1 MDRALADQLRA
12 LRDQIGAVLAA
23 HDEPDTVVIPRNQAA
38 LADPRHVSRM
48 ETSQGIV
55 VHWSAGSTSASRD
68 ESALLVRAIQRAH
81 MAKGW
86 DDIGYSF
93 LVDDAGN
100 VFEGRGWGV
109 VGAHTRGLNDTY
121 HGVCWLGG
129 RTPSDAPSEMAVEA
143 LRTLVAQHTA
153 HYGATTVTTH
163 RDNAATACPGNALA
177 RIARELNT

>member
-12 LRDQIGAVLAA
+12 LRDQIDAVLAA
-23 HDEPDTVVIPRNQAA
+23 HDEPDAVIIPRNQAA

-48 ETSQGIV
+48 GTSQGIV
-55 VHWSAGSTSASRD
+55 VHWSGGGRSTQLDYSIP
-68 ESALLVRAIQRAH
+68 LVQRIQRWH
-81 MAKGW
+81 MAEGW
-86 DDIGYSF
+86 ADIGYSF
-93 LVDDAGN
+93 LIDDAGN
-100 VFEGRGWGV
+100 IFEGRGWGV
-109 VGAHTRGLNDTY
+109 VGAHTRGLNDTH

-129 RTPSDAPSEMAVEA
+129 RDPSDAPSELAVEA